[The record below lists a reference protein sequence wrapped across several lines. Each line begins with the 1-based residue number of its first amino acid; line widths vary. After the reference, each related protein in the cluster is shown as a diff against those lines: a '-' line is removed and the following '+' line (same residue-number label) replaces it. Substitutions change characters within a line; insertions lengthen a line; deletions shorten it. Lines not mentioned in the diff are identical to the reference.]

1 MSSNLSLSGLASG
14 IDTSSI
20 IQQLIALERGPQ
32 NRLKLQQSVSQVR
45 QNALKDVSTRLKNLE
60 NAARELRS
68 AGLWADTQSAESTDS
83 NRVAVT
89 RVGPAGPG
97 GYQIEV
103 SRLAHAEQRTFDYT
117 PQDEAGTITIGS
129 TEIPVAAHADI
140 AALASSI
147 NSASHAPAYAAVVTD
162 PLTGT
167 QQLVLSS
174 RTPGAANGF
183 NASGPSIQEDADKYS
198 PGADAQFT
206 VDGVPHSSAANTV
219 TDGIPGLQLT
229 LKGVTGS
236 SPVTATVSTPGPDLA
251 AVKAKLHGFVDQY
264 NSTLEFITGKLSEDR
279 VPNAQSETD
288 AAKGVLR
295 GDTALNSLLSKIRTT
310 VTGYKTPGATGVI
323 NSLASLGITTGA
335 TTGSGTLN
343 QDALRGKLT
352 LDDTKLDAALASN
365 PDGVRRFLGDAL
377 GDGGFSR
384 ELEGL
389 VHPSTESG
397 GTLDSRIA
405 QEESNRRQ
413 LADQISDIDR
423 RLQAKQ
429 DRLKQQYAAMEAAL
443 AKGQS
448 QGQWLAGQIAALGG
462 TRR

>member
-1 MSSNLSLSGLASG
+1 MSNNLSLSGLASG

-20 IQQLIALERGPQ
+20 IQQLISLERGPQ

-45 QNALKDVSTRLKNLE
+45 QNALRDVNTRLKNLE

-68 AGLWADTQSAESTDS
+68 AGLWADTQSAESTDP

-89 RVGPAGPG
+89 RLGPSGPG

-103 SRLAHAEQRTFDYT
+103 TRLAHAEQRTFDYT
-117 PQDEAGTITIGS
+117 PQDEDGTITLGTTTIQV
-129 TEIPVAAHADI
+129 PAHMDLAT
-140 AALASSI
+140 LASSI
-147 NSASHAPAYAAVVTD
+147 NSASHAAAYAAVVTD
-162 PLTGT
+162 PLSGA

-174 RTPGAANGF
+174 RTPGTTGGF
-183 NASGPSIQEDADKYS
+183 TATGASIHEDGDKYS
-198 PGADAQFT
+198 AGADARLT
-206 VDGVPHSSAANTV
+206 VDGVPHTSASNTV
-219 TDGIPGLQLT
+219 TDAIPGLQLT

-236 SPVTATVSTPGPDLA
+236 NPATVTVSAPGPDLN

-264 NSTLEFITGKLSEDR
+264 NSTLEFITGKLTEDR
-279 VPNAQSETD
+279 VPNAQTESD

-295 GDTALNSLLSKIRTT
+295 GDTALNSLLSRIRTT
-310 VTGYKTPGATGVI
+310 AAGFTLPGAAGGM

-352 LDDTKLDAALASN
+352 LDDTKLDAALASD
-365 PDGVRRFLGDAL
+365 PDAVRRFLGDAL

-389 VHPSTESG
+389 VHPNTQSG
-397 GTLDSRIA
+397 GTIDSRIA
-405 QEESNRRQ
+405 QEETNRRQ

-448 QGQWLAGQIAALGG
+448 QGQWLAGQIAALGNV
-462 TRR
+462 RR